1 MKKSYSNIKS
11 ISSNFPNNLTKDR
24 CLICNNKL
32 DYNNYNKRKIL
43 AIHTHKPTVS
53 TICKRCGAIHI
64 AKYEMEHDEESR
76 YTKVFVKNGK
86 MNIKVFSRYSDEI
99 VSEYNLYCQDIDATI
114 PDKEEEEL

>member
-1 MKKSYSNIKS
+1 
-11 ISSNFPNNLTKDR
+11 
-24 CLICNNKL
+24 
-32 DYNNYNKRKIL
+32 
-43 AIHTHKPTVS
+43 
-53 TICKRCGAIHI
+53 
-64 AKYEMEHDEESR
+64 MEHDEESR